1 MLLSDIWQMRYCH
14 LLYLRNIAAIRLWIL
29 QQWQQDNAP
38 ARVAAI
44 TTYYLQRKI
53 GYWVEWPPHSPDLN
67 PIEQLWGYLKS
78 QIKGMCFNSKE
89 ELFNKLS
96 ELWDSIPNE
105 IIHNYYSSF
114 KARLQA
120 CLQHQGACLNG
131 KWADVHK
138 YHAQYRTNLSIF
150 GEIPAWFWEILL
162 FSSILSDFLIIKFLN
177 AFFA

>member
-1 MLLSDIWQMRYCH
+1 MNLLAH
-14 LLYLRNIAAIRLWIL
+14 LL

-44 TTYYLQRKI
+44 TAYYLQRKI
-53 GYWVEWPPHSPDLN
+53 GNWADLPPIHPISTQLN
-67 PIEQLWGYLKS
+67 NCGAASNPKS
-78 QIKGMCFNSKE
+78 KACVLTYKE
-89 ELFNKLS
+89 EIFNKLS

-105 IIHNYYSSF
+105 IIHSYYSSF

-150 GEIPAWFWEILL
+150 GEIPA
-162 FSSILSDFLIIKFLN
+162 
-177 AFFA
+177 